1 MSKKIQA
8 IRGMNDLLPKD
19 SDLWLAIEKIINET
33 LISYGYKNVRTPI
46 VENTE
51 TFCRAIGEVTD
62 IVEKEMYTWKDLSG
76 ESITLRP
83 EGTAGIVRMM
93 IEHNLPR
100 EGIQRVYYHGPM
112 FRHERP
118 QKGRYRQFYQVGV
131 EVFGA
136 SDAKIDAELIDMS
149 ALIWKKIG
157 LNNIRLEINSLGS
170 SESRSN
176 YRELLKQYFSDN
188 KSQLDED
195 SIRRLNTNPL
205 RILDSKNKDM
215 ATLIAQ
221 APKMIDYLDEESEQH
236 FLEFKE
242 YLDNLAIEYVINPS
256 LVRGLDYYNRTVFEW
271 ISNDLG
277 SQGTICGGGRYD
289 GLVEK
294 MGGKP
299 VPATGFAMGIE
310 RLVLLAKEQPENV
323 QQERLSL
330 YFIALGRKAQKASMK
345 ISRDVHHALPD
356 IVLTNDITIG
366 SLNSQMKK
374 ADKSEADYA
383 LILGDEELKSNK
395 ITVKPLKGQGE
406 QQLISLEG
414 IIQHLQETL

>member
-1 MSKKIQA
+1 
-8 IRGMNDLLPKD
+8 
-19 SDLWLAIEKIINET
+19 
-33 LISYGYKNVRTPI
+33 
-46 VENTE
+46 
-51 TFCRAIGEVTD
+51 
-62 IVEKEMYTWKDLSG
+62 
-76 ESITLRP
+76 
-83 EGTAGIVRMM
+83 MM

-205 RILDSKNKDM
+205 RILDSKNKGM

-221 APKMIDYLDEESEQH
+221 APKMIDCLDEESEQH
-236 FLEFKE
+236 FL
-242 YLDNLAIEYVINPS
+242 D
-256 LVRGLDYYNRTVFEW
+256 
-271 ISNDLG
+271 
-277 SQGTICGGGRYD
+277 
-289 GLVEK
+289 
-294 MGGKP
+294 
-299 VPATGFAMGIE
+299 
-310 RLVLLAKEQPENV
+310 
-323 QQERLSL
+323 
-330 YFIALGRKAQKASMK
+330 RKS
-345 ISRDVHHALPD
+345 V
-356 IVLTNDITIG
+356 V
-366 SLNSQMKK
+366 
-374 ADKSEADYA
+374 
-383 LILGDEELKSNK
+383 
-395 ITVKPLKGQGE
+395 
-406 QQLISLEG
+406 
-414 IIQHLQETL
+414 